1 MNEQME
7 QTIFS
12 DLSNL
17 EAALTDDKSGDRA
30 RAMISYFADVAKE
43 SVAMMQSTQ
52 AAAERQLVAQLIEAF
67 YASLG
72 FVAVGPP
79 YLEDGID
86 HTEMLLPSRS

>member
-67 YASLG
+67 YASQRVIHKVWEALHG
-72 FVAVGPP
+72 SALAV
-79 YLEDGID
+79 
-86 HTEMLLPSRS
+86 